1 MQTDHAGKVFRRHP
15 ASKILFLLLIAAAI
29 FTLPYFAPVHQAVS
43 TAYVAGFNNRVA
55 VLLMLGGTALFAFFT
70 RGELARMEDADR
82 RLSIA
87 VLLGSLAL
95 VLVACLA
102 RIHHVPMGSRVDESL
117 FFLNRLQLVRAGYV
131 PYRQFDI
138 PYGPLMLYPAL
149 WITRALNLSVA
160 QGYAVWWTIQ
170 WLVGTAMMW
179 AVVRWVD
186 FPVRWRTAVYI
197 LLFALELVGL
207 RTGGSNYT
215 PFRAYT
221 AAFLI
226 FVAWRVWRRW
236 GNPWLLVLASV
247 LAVTIA
253 TLFSME
259 QAVGVEFGLGCYLFL
274 LALMR
279 KVKFSWA
286 AFAVYVVGC
295 VLSYK
300 LAEWLGLFISFK
312 AWAAGGLSNPVLPS
326 PAVALGLLAY
336 VAAGCLLIRRL
347 MDGRF
352 DSAVIPL
359 TTAGCAMMSS
369 VLGRVDM
376 QHIYAAMPAF
386 VVGVAAL
393 GAMPAVWRWWFPLA
407 ALTIIVAPVLLN
419 SPRAR
424 QHLGF
429 PADPEPAAQT
439 LPHAPGARPV
449 VLETYPELNFV
460 SKDFPCDRKYF
471 MPSMAPSPLEA
482 FRPQCQ
488 ESGYFFGMGDV
499 ITAVGIEMKLDE
511 LRERPNMPLVMH
523 NVPIEEEFR
532 PDQTDLSGLRA
543 QELAP
548 WVPRLRNPPL
558 TFQPMIDY
566 IREHYTPGAV
576 IVDGRFRIWE
586 PRGAATTPA
595 PR

>member
-1 MQTDHAGKVFRRHP
+1 MQTDHAGEVFRRSP
-15 ASKILFLLLIAAAI
+15 AQKILFLLLIGAAI

-70 RGELARMEDADR
+70 RGELARMEEADT
-82 RLSIA
+82 RLSVP
-87 VLLGSLAL
+87 VLLLSLAL
-95 VLVACLA
+95 VLVLCLA
-102 RIHHVPMGSRVDESL
+102 RIHSVPMGSRVDESL
-117 FFLNRLQLVRAGYV
+117 FFLNRLQLVAAGYL

-138 PYGPLMLYPAL
+138 PYGPLLLYPAY
-149 WITRALNLSVA
+149 WITRGLHVSIA
-160 QGYAVWWTIQ
+160 QGYGAWWTIQ
-170 WLVGTAMMW
+170 WLAGTAMMW

-186 FPVRWRTAVYI
+186 FPVRWRLGVYG
-197 LLFALELVGL
+197 LLFAMQLVGL

-215 PFRAYT
+215 PFRAYM
-221 AAFLI
+221 AAFLV
-226 FVAWRVWRRW
+226 FAAWRVWRRW
-236 GNPWLLVLASV
+236 GNPWLMAVVSV
-247 LAVTIA
+247 LAVTVA

-274 LALMR
+274 LAAMR
-279 KVKFSWA
+279 KVKFPWA

-300 LAEWLGLFISFK
+300 LAEWMGLFISFK

-326 PAVALGLLAY
+326 PAIALGLLAY

-347 MDGRF
+347 LDGRF

-369 VLGRVDM
+369 VLGRCDM

-393 GAMPAVWRWWFPLA
+393 GAMPAVRRWWLPLA
-407 ALTIIVAPVLLN
+407 ALVLIVVPVLLN

-424 QHLGF
+424 QRLGF
-429 PADPEPAAQT
+429 PADPEPAAENV
-439 LPHAPGARPV
+439 PHAPGAKPV
-449 VLETYPELNFV
+449 VLETAPELNFV
-460 SKDFPCDRKYF
+460 SSEFPCDRKYF
-471 MPSMAPSPLEA
+471 MPSMAPSPLQP

-488 ESGYFFGMGDV
+488 ESGYFYAMGDV

-511 LRERPNMPLVMH
+511 MRARPNEPLVLH
-523 NVPIEEEFR
+523 NTPLEEEFK
-532 PDQTDLSGLRA
+532 PDQTDLAGLRM
-543 QELAP
+543 QEVSLY
-548 WVPRLRNPPL
+548 VPRARNPPL
-558 TFQPMIDY
+558 TYQPMIDY
-566 IREHYTPGAV
+566 IREHYAPGAV
-576 IVDGRFRIWE
+576 VMDGRFRVWE
-586 PRGAATTPA
+586 PRGHAQAS
-595 PR
+595 R